1 MRQGPVFRSD
11 TRWLAACVAL
21 AAGLPGLVY
30 AQASEPERDVEAA
43 IPVDHVLDLTAGA
56 RRSDN
61 VRRTATN
68 EVEDTLM
75 TVGLVADIARN
86 GPRLDYYL
94 KSDIAWTAYLDDNYS
109 SLPIGYL
116 DGVLGWILCLNACG
130 GTFKDTQPG
139 DRRPRCG
146 VDRTTNSRLT
156 TLRLDRSS
164 T

>member
-1 MRQGPVFRSD
+1 
-11 TRWLAACVAL
+11 
-21 AAGLPGLVY
+21 VY